1 MAMDGG
7 TAGYVA
13 AILNAGYMVRHHARG
28 GRLSISRPER
38 SRAILHMGL
47 VVREAFDHSDD
58 YEALLAAVVDALR
71 PRDDPPF

>member
-13 AILNAGYMVRHHARG
+13 AILNAGYMVRHHSRG
-28 GRLSISRPER
+28 GRSSISRPER
-38 SRAILHMGL
+38 SRAILQLGV
-47 VVREAFDHSDD
+47 VVRDAFTNSDD